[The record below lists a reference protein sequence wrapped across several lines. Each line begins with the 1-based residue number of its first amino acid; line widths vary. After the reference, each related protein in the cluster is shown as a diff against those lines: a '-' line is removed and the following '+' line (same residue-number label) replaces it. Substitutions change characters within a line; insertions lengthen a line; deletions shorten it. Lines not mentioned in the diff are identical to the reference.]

1 MKEEINTSIL
11 GIYEDEDLLISALKK
26 IRDEKIEISEV
37 FTPYPIHE
45 VFTIMK
51 RKTRLP
57 YATFLFS
64 ALGAI
69 STYMFLYWASV
80 RSYPLIFGGKPL
92 HSVPSFILISFVMMI
107 FFGVLLSVIAFLIR
121 SKLYPGKKVKIHDPR
136 ITDNAFVILIDKKP
150 DMTSD
155 QINLLN
161 SIFKECGAV
170 EILEK

>member
-1 MKEEINTSIL
+1 MNTAIL
-11 GIYEDEDLLISALKK
+11 GVYEDEDLLISALKK

-45 VFTIMK
+45 VFKIMK

-69 STYMFLYWASV
+69 FTYLFLNWASV

-136 ITDNAFVILIDKKP
+136 ITDNAFVILIDKTP
-150 DMTSD
+150 DMTSHE
-155 QINLLN
+155 IKILI
-161 SIFKECGAV
+161 SIFKEFGAV
-170 EILEK
+170 EVLEK

>member
-1 MKEEINTSIL
+1 MNTAIL
-11 GIYEDEDLLISALKK
+11 GVYEDEELLISALRK

-45 VFTIMK
+45 VFKIMK

-69 STYMFLYWASV
+69 LTYLFLYWASV

-136 ITDNAFVILIDKKP
+136 ITDNVFVILIDKTP

-161 SIFKECGAV
+161 AIFKECGAV